1 MMRAVYPGSF
11 DPITNGHLDII
22 FRGAKL
28 FDELRVAVLN
38 NVSKKSLF
46 SSEERIEMIK
56 ENIKEYDNIIVEPF
70 DGLLINYAKEVKAD
84 VIIRGLRAV
93 SDYEYELQMA
103 LANKKLY
110 DGIETIFLVSNSKY
124 SYLSSSLVKEIA
136 HFDGNLQ
143 DFVPVNV
150 NIKLKEKF
158 SKEV

>member
-1 MMRAVYPGSF
+1 MRAVYPGSF

-70 DGLLINYAKEVKAD
+70 DGLLINYAKEVNAD

-110 DGIETIFLVSNSKY
+110 DDIETIFLVSNSKY

-143 DFVPVNV
+143 DLSL
-150 NIKLKEKF
+150 IHI
-158 SKEV
+158 

>member
-1 MMRAVYPGSF
+1 MRAVYPGSF

-28 FDELRVAVLN
+28 FDELKVAVLN

-70 DGLLINYAKEVKAD
+70 DGLLINYAKEVNAD

-110 DGIETIFLVSNSKY
+110 DDIETIFLVSNSKY

-150 NIKLKEKF
+150 NIKLKDKF

>member
-1 MMRAVYPGSF
+1 MRAVYPGSF

-38 NVSKKSLF
+38 NLSKKSLF
-46 SSEERIEMIK
+46 SSEERIKMIK

-110 DGIETIFLVSNSKY
+110 DEIETIFLVSNSKY

-136 HFDGNLQ
+136 HFNGNLQ
-143 DFVPVNV
+143 DFVPINV

-158 SKEV
+158 SRGV

>member
-1 MMRAVYPGSF
+1 MRAVYPGSF

-70 DGLLINYAKEVKAD
+70 DGLLINYAKEVNAD

-110 DGIETIFLVSNSKY
+110 DDIETVFLVSNSKY

>member
-1 MMRAVYPGSF
+1 MRAVYPGSF

-70 DGLLINYAKEVKAD
+70 DGLLINYAKEVNAD

-110 DGIETIFLVSNSKY
+110 DDIETVFLVSNSKY

-150 NIKLKEKF
+150 NIKLKDKF

>member
-1 MMRAVYPGSF
+1 MRAVYPGSF

-28 FDELRVAVLN
+28 FNELRVAVLN

>member
-1 MMRAVYPGSF
+1 MRAVYPGSF

-46 SSEERIEMIK
+46 SSEERIEIIK

-110 DGIETIFLVSNSKY
+110 DEIETIFLVSNSKY

>member
-46 SSEERIEMIK
+46 SSEERIKMIK

-110 DGIETIFLVSNSKY
+110 DEIETIFLVSNSKY

-143 DFVPVNV
+143 DFVPINV

-158 SKEV
+158 SRGV

>member
-1 MMRAVYPGSF
+1 MRAVYPGSF

-46 SSEERIEMIK
+46 SSEERIKMIK

-110 DGIETIFLVSNSKY
+110 DKIETIFLVSNSKY

-143 DFVPVNV
+143 DFVPINV

-158 SKEV
+158 SRGV

>member
-1 MMRAVYPGSF
+1 MRAVYPGSF

-38 NVSKKSLF
+38 NLSKKSLF
-46 SSEERIEMIK
+46 SSEERIKMIK

-110 DGIETIFLVSNSKY
+110 DEIETIFLVSNSKY

-143 DFVPVNV
+143 DFVPINV

-158 SKEV
+158 SRGV

>member
-1 MMRAVYPGSF
+1 MRAVYPGSF

-28 FDELRVAVLN
+28 FDELIVAVLN

>member
-1 MMRAVYPGSF
+1 MRAVYPGSF

-70 DGLLINYAKEVKAD
+70 DGLLINYAKEVNAD

-110 DGIETIFLVSNSKY
+110 DDIETIFLVSNSKY

-150 NIKLKEKF
+150 NIKLKDKF

>member
-1 MMRAVYPGSF
+1 MRAVYPGSF

>member
-1 MMRAVYPGSF
+1 MRAVYPGSF

-110 DGIETIFLVSNSKY
+110 DEIETIFLVSNSKY

>member
-1 MMRAVYPGSF
+1 MRAVYPGSF

-46 SSEERIEMIK
+46 SSEERIKMIK

-110 DGIETIFLVSNSKY
+110 DEIETIFLVSNSKY

-143 DFVPVNV
+143 DFVPINV

-158 SKEV
+158 SRGV